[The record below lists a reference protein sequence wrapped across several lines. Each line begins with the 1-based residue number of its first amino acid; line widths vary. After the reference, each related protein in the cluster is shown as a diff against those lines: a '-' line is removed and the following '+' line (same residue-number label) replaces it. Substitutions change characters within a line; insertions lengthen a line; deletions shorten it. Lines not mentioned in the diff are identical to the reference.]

1 MFIPG
6 ETACLLCDVPETALK
21 KGAQCEVLRLIPGD
35 QGVAVAAEVK
45 HYAGSSARTAV
56 VPVAALEPVLSS
68 FTEQRTAVLWGLE
81 KPPEDFMPAAIH
93 SLLERGLSMSPG
105 RNVVRLYYDH
115 QERWWK
121 RDEPIATAFPLDTQ
135 AITHHWHACIVAF
148 SSAERYHLEFRLKGR
163 GEACVLLHEREE
175 AYAEQARRPAAATDL
190 ARVLINLAD
199 AAGAR
204 YCAFPVAGPWL
215 LDEDWPALLRA
226 PYYPDFFL
234 LPGSTLPMDF
244 PEPFRGVRLTH
255 DRVMITAMPVKFAP
269 HDELTAPSERD
280 HQLAALRKAHAL
292 GEKYYDQ
299 LYEARGSTAGIYS
312 DIKDAFLDAIS
323 AASALGLKEEA
334 GALETRLENIK
345 GVYRSQFS

>member
-6 ETACLLCDVPETALK
+6 EAACLLHDIPEAELG
-21 KGAQCEVLRLIPGD
+21 KGAQCEVVRLIGGD

-45 HYAGSSARTAV
+45 HYSAGSARTAV
-56 VPVAALEPVLSS
+56 VPLAALEPVLSRS
-68 FTEQRTAVLWGLE
+68 TEQRTAVLWGLKKSSE
-81 KPPEDFMPAAIH
+81 EFMPAAIN
-93 SLLERGLSMSPG
+93 SLLDRGLSMSAG
-105 RNVVRLYYDH
+105 RNVVRLHYDH

-121 RDEPIATAFPLDTQ
+121 RDEPIAAVPFDAQTIARN
-135 AITHHWHACIVAF
+135 WHACIVGF

-190 ARVLINLAD
+190 ARVLMNLAD

-204 YCAFPVAGPWL
+204 YCAFPVADAWL
-215 LDEDWPALLRA
+215 MDEDWPGLLRA

-234 LPGSTLPMDF
+234 LPGSALPMDF

-255 DRVMITAMPVKFAP
+255 DRVMVTALPVKFAP
-269 HDELTAPSERD
+269 HDELPAPGERD

-299 LYEARGSTAGIYS
+299 LYEARGSTAGLYS
-312 DIKDAFLDAIS
+312 DIKDAFIDAIS
-323 AASALGLKEEA
+323 AANALGLKEEA
-334 GALETRLENIK
+334 AALEKRLENIK